1 MRYEFLLV
9 SRYIRAQKR
18 QSAFTV
24 ISIAAAVAVITMFF
38 LLYSVIMNCIRTT
51 IYSAAPYHL
60 LISDLNEEQGEAIQ
74 TIDQV
79 KSVKLVWQENGAVSA
94 YILFKGNIEE
104 STEWLRN
111 TESQLDTQFQED
123 QCEWND
129 TLMLVDLVDHEA
141 HMRQMRIFGVFSI
154 FVIFTA
160 MSLRLVIDTAF
171 EISSKERERH
181 YGVLQSI
188 GATPEQI
195 VRIILAEALRLSAV
209 GIPAGLLV
217 GILLAYGMYNA
228 LLIAGISD
236 LFSGMTSATLS
247 LPFTVSPL
255 MLLISAAAGLV
266 WVFLSAYGVGM
277 RVIKKAPME
286 AIMTRENNVE
296 KVRKHTL
303 SGLLFGVSGSI
314 AARNARRQK
323 KRFRITVAALT
334 VSITVF
340 AVFGT
345 VAASVEHFIEGIEST
360 VSADHDF
367 VVNFKG
373 DSGQERT
380 YTEAVDAM
388 EQSGYFCDIDIIIT
402 EKCRTAEDDPQS
414 FSVCYVNRTAYE
426 RLFAKDTPVSFDML
440 EKSGG
445 YVINTGAKDGY
456 EPNAD
461 TGEQIAV
468 ETLRNTASNG
478 ASARDWRSQRFTVVG
493 KAAAG
498 GSTIEYNGSLYGA
511 LTTYDAIQDECF
523 GDSYKDAEWC
533 YCSLL
538 KEENYHEALQW
549 IEKNPELVEL
559 EHNTYQTNRI
569 LRSVISALQAGVL
582 FVNILVAA
590 VALINL
596 INIISTGIANRK
608 SELAALQCI
617 GTTPGQLYRI
627 AIIECLKYALTA
639 ALISAVISGLVL
651 FGEERLLTA
660 IEVDLFAGMPNAEQG
675 TYSLFEYISPRLP
688 FLRVALGTLAA
699 FVTACVTSFVML
711 RRQNQE
717 TLSDQ
722 IRGSEIS
729 IVPKKTHI
737 LRMTA
742 IIIAAVSVLTVA
754 GLRIYSISSYH
765 HDRSEYEETGYLNL
779 VESNEFK
786 MNVYSTGAENGKH
799 TIVGLA
805 GMGANCFP
813 VAAEALNSILGKE
826 NTLVYPD
833 RAGYGFSDD
842 SPKKQTLS
850 QVVDDYRTG
859 LKAAGFEAPYV
870 LMAHSYGGY
879 YASYWQCMYPDEV
892 EAVVFL
898 DGTFLPKNDCW
909 TIYLSDET
917 ESAVSR
923 RYLMRSWL
931 GLNRLTPAR
940 RSEEEQQLL
949 TAFFTPKQQRLWDIS
964 EHRSVTTA
972 LVSEMMHDK
981 ESTHTLSETLKP
993 TKIPKLY
1000 VCTAFTSE
1008 EDMQTYYRFMQEH
1021 YTTVGQTFSA
1031 DPDAMAR
1038 SMWKAEG
1045 WSYLNI
1051 MNDVEHYAEQLG
1063 NCRVQSIPAEHGI
1076 SYAQKPEE
1084 FADAIQVFLEEME
1097 EATRN

>member
-1 MRYEFLLV
+1 MRYEFLLG
-9 SRYIRAQKR
+9 SRYIRSQKR

-38 LLYSVIMNCIRTT
+38 LLYSVIMDCIRTT
-51 IYSAAPYHL
+51 IYSASPYHL
-60 LISDLNEEQGEAIQ
+60 HISDLNEEQGEAIQ
-74 TIDQV
+74 AIDHV
-79 KSVKLVWQENGAVSA
+79 KSVKLAWQENGAVSA
-94 YILFKGNIEE
+94 YVLFDGSIGE
-104 STEWLRN
+104 SSEWLHN
-111 TESQLDTQFQED
+111 AEKQLSIKLREE

-129 TLMLVDLVDHEA
+129 TLMLVDRADNEA
-141 HMRQMRIFGVFSI
+141 RMRQRRIFGAFSV

-181 YGVLQSI
+181 YGVLRSI

-195 VRIILAEALRLSAV
+195 VRIILAESLRLSAV

-217 GILLAYGMYNA
+217 GMLLAVGMYNA
-228 LLIAGISD
+228 LLIAGIYD
-236 LFSGMTSATLS
+236 LFSSMTSAALN
-247 LPFTVSPL
+247 LPFTIDPL

-286 AIMTRENNVE
+286 AIITRENSVK

-314 AARNARRQK
+314 AARNAGRQK

-345 VAASVEHFIEGIEST
+345 VASSVEHFIEGIEST
-360 VSADHDF
+360 ISADYDL
-367 VVNFKG
+367 VVDLKG
-373 DSGQERT
+373 DRKQGRSF
-380 YTEAVDAM
+380 TEAADAM
-388 EQSGYFCDIDIIIT
+388 EQSGYFRDIDIIIT
-402 EKCRTAEDDPQS
+402 EKCRTAEDVPQS
-414 FSVCYVNRTAYE
+414 ISVCYVNRTAYE
-426 RLFAKDTPVSFDML
+426 RLFGKDAPVSFDTL
-440 EKSGG
+440 EKNGG

-461 TGEQIAV
+461 TDGQV
-468 ETLRNTASNG
+468 TVQTPGNTDQNG
-478 ASARDWRSQRFTVVG
+478 TSAPEFKTHSFNVVG

-498 GSTIEYNGSLYGA
+498 GSAIEYNGSLYGA
-511 LTTYDAIQDECF
+511 LTTYDEICDEYF
-523 GDSYKDAEWC
+523 GDRYKDAEWC

-538 KEENYHEALQW
+538 KEENYHEAMQW
-549 IEKNPELVEL
+549 IEQNPELVKL
-559 EHNTYQTNRI
+559 EHDTYQTNRV
-569 LRSVISALQAGVL
+569 LRSVMSALQAGVL
-582 FVNILVAA
+582 FLNILVAA

-627 AIIECLKYALTA
+627 AIIECLQFTLTA
-639 ALISAVISGLVL
+639 AFISAVISGLVL
-651 FGEERLLTA
+651 FVEERLFSTL
-660 IEVDLFAGMPNAEQG
+660 EGDMFAGMPNAAQG
-675 TYSLFEYISPRLP
+675 EHSLFSGISPKLP
-688 FLRVALGTLAA
+688 FMRVALGTLTAFAA
-699 FVTACVTSFVML
+699 GCVTSVVML
-711 RRQNQE
+711 RRQNKE
-717 TLSDQ
+717 TLSDS

-729 IVPKKTHI
+729 IVKKKTHI
-737 LRMTA
+737 LRNTA
-742 IIIAAVSVLTVA
+742 AVIAAISVLTVA
-754 GLRIYSISSYH
+754 GLRIYSITSYH
-765 HDRSEYEETGYLNL
+765 HDRSEYEKAGYLHL
-779 VESNEFK
+779 VESNGFK

-813 VAAEALNSILGKE
+813 VAAEELNNILGKE

-842 SPKKQTLS
+842 SPKKQTLE
-850 QVVDDYRTG
+850 QVVEDYRTG
-859 LKAAGFEAPYV
+859 LKAAGFEGPFV
-870 LMAHSYGGY
+870 LIAHSYGGY

-892 EAVVFL
+892 EAVVFF

-909 TIYLSDET
+909 TTYLSDET
-917 ESAVSR
+917 DSAVSR

-931 GLNRLTPAR
+931 GLNRLTSAQK
-940 RSEEEQQLL
+940 SEQEQQLL
-949 TAFFTPKQQRLWDIS
+949 TAFFTPEQQRLWDIS
-964 EHRSVTTA
+964 EHRSVTSA
-972 LVSEMMHDK
+972 LVSEAMQNK
-981 ESTHTLSETLKP
+981 ESTHKLDKVLKP
-993 TKIPKLY
+993 TDLPKLY
-1000 VCTAFTSE
+1000 LCTAFTSE
-1008 EDMQTYYRFMQEH
+1008 EDMQTYYRFMQER
-1021 YTTVGQTFSA
+1021 YAAAGQTFSS
-1031 DPDAMAR
+1031 DPDAMAK

-1045 WSYLNI
+1045 WSDKNI
-1051 MNDVEHYAEQLG
+1051 VKDVEQYAEQLG
-1063 NCRVQSIPAEHGI
+1063 NCRVQYINGEHGI

-1084 FADAIQVFLEEME
+1084 FAGAIQDFLAETTE
-1097 EATRN
+1097 